1 MIRPS
6 ACLLPLLAAG
16 TFACRSDEAL
26 VRRLERDLLLR
37 QKEALQR
44 ELAHGDVDIAD
55 AAALAVV
62 PETLVDQLLAV
73 ALPVQTTVDDRF
85 RITADSARVDFRG
98 GLALVGLGARVEW
111 VDRENV
117 SARFEVIGV
126 LQVLDIVPG
135 TGTLTSRVE
144 ILGLRAGDVRWGALS
159 PPAGR
164 LLDELAERPAS
175 ELNELLSRIEIP
187 VRLAP
192 TIHLPAVDEDEVSIA
207 GADIP
212 LEARV
217 RQVRVGAGR
226 LWVYI
231 ALGVQG
237 PRA

>member
-1 MIRPS
+1 MIHSPAWVITLLS
-6 ACLLPLLAAG
+6 AVSL
-16 TFACRSDEAL
+16 ACRSDEQL

-37 QKEALQR
+37 EKEALQR

-62 PETLVDQLLAV
+62 PATLVDQLLAV
-73 ALPVQTTVDDRF
+73 ALPVQATIDNRF

-98 GLALVGLGARVEW
+98 GLALVELGARVEW
-111 VDRENV
+111 VHRENV
-117 SARFEVIGV
+117 SARVEVIGV
-126 LQVLDIVPG
+126 LQVLDIEPG

-144 ILGLRAGDVRWGALS
+144 ILGLRTGNVRWGDLS

-231 ALGVQG
+231 ALGVPG